1 MTPFLFLKSL
11 EPGERWITLHPH
23 GRDEKGQ
30 PVLIK
35 PAGDGSYHVIG
46 GAGGALNA
54 LKLVGVRSEESYKKE
69 AAQRAQG
76 RKEEAKRQAQSDR
89 KAGLTESKAAI
100 AEGLRATLG
109 DERVKFV
116 SKIAEAMGWKDDDLR
131 FPEEKY
137 QDVSPSARAKAAD
150 EHANALLKVAGQA
163 VEFQRQRMVTDAET
177 RMESGLGEIPMTS
190 SRPDRLSVQDLDPI
204 APQTS
209 GFGFA
214 TGYTKRAEAKGSTQ
228 EDISV
233 EAEKIDP
240 EEADKRKARE
250 EAKAK
255 TRSIEAEL
263 TGLRDVMPQVNPNV
277 MVEAKRAL
285 DILKAAKQFAMVKS
299 DVRAK
304 VKKLKKDET
313 IEPKAYLVETA
324 NRPVDQDVIADVEND
339 LRTLRTRSFLD
350 MAGPAEKLTRHVG
363 IGAFNSI
370 NALALAAGGTAM
382 IDRSVVDVLGVAGA
396 AEVLARRLKHDL
408 TEPEV
413 GEIAQAMQA
422 FHIDRYMEI
431 TQESMNE
438 AKEMHEAAAEIA
450 LGEAEDTT
458 DLAVMQELNAKRQDY
473 VDKAQEILGTSLGE
487 MEANAA
493 LVLALKQAP
502 KQTIQVSLG
511 KTDIRH
517 AITQMRAL
525 GLEEGEYELEK
536 VGASTM
542 LTVRAPGID
551 KLAKPVSRED
561 LQTVRESL
569 AIINGDRDEDGWLP
583 QGVSTRPELAM
594 NAQQG
599 VAPRLAKPFDTMTQD
614 VKRAVA
620 DYIGGRAA
628 DGEAPADIMAGLLSE
643 DIMRA
648 TDRTAFLAAVN
659 EIAPLYDAQGKM
671 IRVEKHAA
679 AFDRLA
685 DDFVERAY
693 GADRTPINRQNFKVN
708 PASME
713 ALHQALASNPD
724 AVAAFK
730 PVGDMTPQDQAAM
743 RETFM
748 REYGRTDPEAE
759 KRRMA
764 VEKLDSQEPAKESQ
778 GLFGMDANP
787 DWSAWKQERDQAAEL
802 ANAAAMTWGKYVG
815 TMGSPQAAYAAMQ
828 DVVKSTAIKTFVDHY
843 NTNQKTPLIIGRQ
856 VIANDLKHLDALDP
870 EARARRA
877 EQQAKLIDSL
887 RTRVAGKYASGSVKE
902 KEAAAREAEEAVS
915 QSQMGLFATEAPKA
929 RKLALG
935 ERYTL
940 GHAAERTIAG
950 MMSVVGA
957 NFKPGQ
963 DPVKTFRPTMDG
975 KYVARQRAVKLIKHN
990 KRMML
995 GLGVGCVDGA
1005 TMLGDRTFF
1014 EWWLSGKAPCVLAWD
1029 GSRTVS
1035 APASPV
1041 FVKGCEAM
1049 FDVTLA
1055 GGQKITV
1062 TAAHRFLTSAGWRRL
1077 DQLSVGAR
1085 VRTGEAPR
1093 SAMPR
1098 DEQEIVGGLCDGAD
1112 HAFSRGFRLIASF
1125 LSAFPLAVPPLRL
1138 CGDGRPRSNS
1148 EPGLSVRP
1156 ADDPRLMD
1164 RARAGQ
1170 DRSARVPSYDGQPRS
1185 GGGAFLERSPLSG
1198 DVLERIQPHLH
1209 EGGLAEES
1217 ARTPPYLPSCLLA
1230 TRGSCRPSD
1239 LSWFAP
1245 IVAIRPVGL
1254 RLVFDITVPQY
1265 NCYFANGFL
1274 NHNSGKTAIMLS
1286 SFTDLKTSGGVKKGL
1301 FLVPSIV
1308 QGQFHGEALK
1318 MLDPGKFR
1326 WHADPSGDREARLRA
1341 YRDPENDFTVV
1352 THQGFRDD
1360 FDHLAEQRDGMTSSK
1375 FDALPAAERKAYAA
1389 NLMKQEG
1396 WNTDFLAVDEGHN
1409 LLNRAGKKNSH
1420 LANVVDAISGNTP
1433 YYVNATADPVKN
1445 DATEAADVLAK
1456 LEPERYTDRD
1466 AFIRRYGVNTP
1477 SAKAELQREMARHF
1491 YTGAIDPG
1499 VQAHR
1504 KTVSVQINPESGQHD
1519 DIKAIEDAASAVRAA
1534 RSQGKT
1540 DVAAMKFLSPAAFE
1554 GVPEPLQED
1563 VAKRLQTGLA
1573 MIRATAIQ
1581 HAVNDGAKTEAL
1593 AKIAGERKGKPGVV
1607 FIHRLDRVKQ
1617 AAARLKKDGHRVV
1630 TLTGG
1635 DSSAEKDRK
1644 KADYQAGKYDIMV
1657 ASDAGAVG
1665 ANLQAGKWLVQYDTP
1680 MTAMLHAQRNGR
1692 IHRIGQTQDVEL
1704 IDLIADHPSEKRA
1717 RARLEKKYALREV
1730 MTSPLEGLDEQ
1741 GLAGYLSQARAHTLD
1756 AERPGFVQ
1764 APADEPRPE
1773 GKGQLE
1779 MAA

>member
-263 TGLRDVMPQVNPNV
+263 TGLHDVMPQVNPNV

-536 VGASTM
+536 AGASTM

-995 GLGVGCVDGA
+995 GLGVG
-1005 TMLGDRTFF
+1005 
-1014 EWWLSGKAPCVLAWD
+1014 
-1029 GSRTVS
+1029 
-1035 APASPV
+1035 
-1041 FVKGCEAM
+1041 
-1049 FDVTLA
+1049 
-1055 GGQKITV
+1055 
-1062 TAAHRFLTSAGWRRL
+1062 
-1077 DQLSVGAR
+1077 
-1085 VRTGEAPR
+1085 
-1093 SAMPR
+1093 
-1098 DEQEIVGGLCDGAD
+1098 
-1112 HAFSRGFRLIASF
+1112 
-1125 LSAFPLAVPPLRL
+1125 
-1138 CGDGRPRSNS
+1138 
-1148 EPGLSVRP
+1148 
-1156 ADDPRLMD
+1156 
-1164 RARAGQ
+1164 
-1170 DRSARVPSYDGQPRS
+1170 
-1185 GGGAFLERSPLSG
+1185 
-1198 DVLERIQPHLH
+1198 
-1209 EGGLAEES
+1209 
-1217 ARTPPYLPSCLLA
+1217 
-1230 TRGSCRPSD
+1230 
-1239 LSWFAP
+1239 
-1245 IVAIRPVGL
+1245 
-1254 RLVFDITVPQY
+1254 
-1265 NCYFANGFL
+1265 
-1274 NHNSGKTAIMLS
+1274 SGKTAIMLG

-1665 ANLQAGKWLVQYDTP
+1665 ANLQHGSWLAQFDIP
-1680 MTAMLHAQRNGR
+1680 QTAMLHAQRQGR
-1692 IHRIGQTQDVEL
+1692 IYRVGQQQDVEL
-1704 IDLIADHPSEKRA
+1704 IDIVADHPSEKRA